1 MDLCAVR
8 VWQGNWII
16 ELKNQ
21 SVRGHVGLVIVAS
34 VRILVVPHRGF
45 SLGFCSEVCFSRLC
59 ERLQRLLD
67 WRWSSSA
74 SLLLEVELNIT
85 RRTQISDSLPAFGH
99 NFSLGSSDVPS
110 HTLRGAKHLLRSI
123 QAIRCATRIIVRY
136 VCVKVY
142 RSCR

>member
-1 MDLCAVR
+1 ML
-8 VWQGNWII
+8 
-16 ELKNQ
+16 
-21 SVRGHVGLVIVAS
+21 GHVGLVIVAS
-34 VRILVVPHRGF
+34 GRILVVPHRGF

-74 SLLLEVELNIT
+74 SLLLEVELNT
-85 RRTQISDSLPAFGH
+85 TWRTQISDSLPAFGH
-99 NFSLGSSDVPS
+99 NYSLGSSDVPS
-110 HTLRGAKHLLRSI
+110 HTLRGAKHLLLRSM

-136 VCVKVY
+136 VCVKVN